1 MAEEKRPGQR
11 QTPRTLTRF
20 PESQRARKLDL
31 AMPRVGNGSA
41 RQRTPLAPCRPGAP
55 GSCGVPQGLE
65 EAQTEGRN
73 TKAARNSVLLTPT
86 RGEPRHGTEGV
97 LSDLQTGYGLTLRSC
112 RVTSIAPRLCKSP
125 NPNGS
130 VAAVLAD
137 ASQRSR

>member
-1 MAEEKRPGQR
+1 
-11 QTPRTLTRF
+11 
-20 PESQRARKLDL
+20 
-31 AMPRVGNGSA
+31 MPRVGNGSA

-65 EAQTEGRN
+65 EAQTEGKN
-73 TKAARNSVLLTPT
+73 TKAARNSVLLAPT

-112 RVTSIAPRLCKSP
+112 RVTSIAPRLCKYP

-130 VAAVLAD
+130 VAVVLAD